1 MDGVVRR
8 RDRNAYVKVTK
19 KSHPHVFSLVVKINK
34 PAFKPIW
41 DYLKN
46 VARVSPPSSSSFQF
60 KELPLGYVDTTTKTR
75 LTTPPPIDEYNP
87 FTWICVIDMVLT
99 LLPSLLHQDRK
110 GPMPILST
118 FNYELF
124 YEFRPLFEE
133 IMEIMNKLVGDQVKI
148 ERDLQ
153 AKELKK
159 EEAMIFINDY
169 ITRNKITL
177 EV

>member
-19 KSHPHVFSLVVKINK
+19 KSHPRVFSLVVKINK

-46 VARVSPPSSSSFQF
+46 VARVSSTSSTQF
-60 KELPLGYVDTTTKTR
+60 KELPLGYVEPKTR
-75 LTTPPPIDEYNP
+75 TITTNPPPIDEYNP
-87 FTWICVIDMVLT
+87 FTWIHVIDMVLT
-99 LLPSLLHQDRK
+99 LLPSLLHHDRK
-110 GPMPILST
+110 SNKPILST

-148 ERDLQ
+148 ERELQ
-153 AKELKK
+153 AEELRK
-159 EEAMIFINDY
+159 EEAMIFINEY